1 MRIRIAFL
9 LTLLT
14 LLTITSCDDAKRK
27 VEKKNYADSLINA
40 AQKEGDLERMLA
52 LVDSLEPTGL
62 LSDIRINQARGWV
75 YNRMGQRR
83 RSEIYYQKVVNA
95 EPQNDQQRSLQNTVA
110 INLTSRQVAK
120 GDYEAA
126 LKVAIET
133 VKRME
138 QNKEQNIR
146 ALGALYN
153 TIGACQLNLGHDEE
167 AEKYYEQA
175 YDFNMQVCEKDE
187 KGIDSRQSIDA
198 MVNTVIDYCNA
209 KKYNMVLPWLQRTR
223 DMIGLYERK
232 PHADTI
238 SAFDFRIRLQ
248 LLEAIALQGLGDTK
262 KAAQIYESVKDTEF
276 GRSADGR
283 LTANDY
289 LLAAGRYSEAA
300 DNFRD
305 LDHVIDDWG
314 LDLSLETIQL
324 FLIPKLRANVGADRK
339 DSVSRFSIQ
348 LADALDKAIEQNK
361 SNTTAELA
369 AIYETEQKEA
379 EIALHQARI
388 QQQRF
393 IGTAGVLVLFVV
405 FFILYSAYRRKAEHR
420 LAVANDKLQS
430 AYDQLEETTTQKERI
445 ESELRIARDIQMSM
459 VPHVFPKH
467 QGLDLY
473 ATMKPA
479 KEVGGDLYSYLVVE
493 DLLYFCVGDV
503 SGKGVPA
510 SLFMAQVARMFRTLS
525 AQRMKPEQIATE
537 MNNEL
542 TEDNEMGMFV
552 TLFIGL
558 VDMNTGHLFFCNAGH
573 NPPVMGDGDLGGRF
587 MDVESN
593 APIGLW
599 PDLQFVGQELESV
612 KDHPLFVY
620 SDGLNEAEN
629 KEQQQFGDEQL
640 LEILHKTRYE
650 TAQQVIEVMERE
662 VERHRNGA
670 LPNDDLTM
678 LCLRVN

>member
-1 MRIRIAFL
+1 
-9 LTLLT
+9 
-14 LLTITSCDDAKRK
+14 
-27 VEKKNYADSLINA
+27 
-40 AQKEGDLERMLA
+40 
-52 LVDSLEPTGL
+52 
-62 LSDIRINQARGWV
+62 
-75 YNRMGQRR
+75 
-83 RSEIYYQKVVNA
+83 
-95 EPQNDQQRSLQNTVA
+95 
-110 INLTSRQVAK
+110 
-120 GDYEAA
+120 
-126 LKVAIET
+126 
-133 VKRME
+133 
-138 QNKEQNIR
+138 
-146 ALGALYN
+146 
-153 TIGACQLNLGHDEE
+153 
-167 AEKYYEQA
+167 
-175 YDFNMQVCEKDE
+175 
-187 KGIDSRQSIDA
+187 
-198 MVNTVIDYCNA
+198 
-209 KKYNMVLPWLQRTR
+209 
-223 DMIGLYERK
+223 
-232 PHADTI
+232 
-238 SAFDFRIRLQ
+238 
-248 LLEAIALQGLGDTK
+248 
-262 KAAQIYESVKDTEF
+262 
-276 GRSADGR
+276 
-283 LTANDY
+283 
-289 LLAAGRYSEAA
+289 
-300 DNFRD
+300 
-305 LDHVIDDWG
+305 
-314 LDLSLETIQL
+314 
-324 FLIPKLRANVGADRK
+324 
-339 DSVSRFSIQ
+339 
-348 LADALDKAIEQNK
+348 
-361 SNTTAELA
+361 
-369 AIYETEQKEA
+369 
-379 EIALHQARI
+379 
-388 QQQRF
+388 
-393 IGTAGVLVLFVV
+393 
-405 FFILYSAYRRKAEHR
+405 
-420 LAVANDKLQS
+420 
-430 AYDQLEETTTQKERI
+430 LEETTTQKERI

-599 PDLQFVGQELESV
+599 PDLLFVGQELESV

>member
-1 MRIRIAFL
+1 MRIKIAFL

-27 VEKKNYADSLINA
+27 VEKEDYADSLINA
-40 AQKEGDLERMLA
+40 AQKEGHFERMLA

-75 YNRMGQRR
+75 YNRMGQKRR
-83 RSEIYYQKVVNA
+83 AEIYYLKVVNA
-95 EPQNDQQRSLQNTVA
+95 EPQNDQQRALQNTVA

-126 LKVAIET
+126 LKVAIPT

-138 QNKEQNIR
+138 QHKEQNTR

-175 YDFNMQVCEKDE
+175 FNLNMQVCEKDE
-187 KGIDSRQSIDA
+187 QGIDTRQSIDA
-198 MVNTVIDYCNA
+198 TVNTVIDYCNA
-209 KKYNMVLPWLQRTR
+209 KKYKMVEPWLQRAQN
-223 DMIGLYERK
+223 MIDLYEHK
-232 PHADTI
+232 PNSDPEGAL
-238 SAFDFRIRLQ
+238 DFRIRLH
-248 LLEAIALQGLGDTK
+248 LLEAIALQGLGETK
-262 KAAQIYESVKDTEF
+262 KAALIYESAKDSNF

-300 DNFRD
+300 DNFKD
-305 LDHVIDDWG
+305 LDHVIADW
-314 LDLSLETIQL
+314 
-324 FLIPKLRANVGADRK
+324 
-339 DSVSRFSIQ
+339 
-348 LADALDKAIEQNK
+348 
-361 SNTTAELA
+361 
-369 AIYETEQKEA
+369 
-379 EIALHQARI
+379 
-388 QQQRF
+388 
-393 IGTAGVLVLFVV
+393 
-405 FFILYSAYRRKAEHR
+405 
-420 LAVANDKLQS
+420 
-430 AYDQLEETTTQKERI
+430 
-445 ESELRIARDIQMSM
+445 
-459 VPHVFPKH
+459 
-467 QGLDLY
+467 GLDLY

-479 KEVGGDLYSYLVVE
+479 KEVGGDLYAYLLVE

-525 AQRMKPEQIATE
+525 AQRMQPQQIATE

-558 VDMNTGHLFFCNAGH
+558 ANLTTGHLSYCNAGH
-573 NPPVMGDGDLGGRF
+573 NPPVLGDGDLGGRF

-599 PDLQFVGQELESV
+599 PDLQFVGQEVESI
-612 KDHPLFVY
+612 KGRPLFVY

-629 KEQQQFGDEQL
+629 KEQEMFGDEQL
-640 LEILHKTRYE
+640 LEMLHQTRYE
-650 TAQQVIEVMERE
+650 TAQQVIEVMEKE
-662 VERHRNGA
+662 VEKHRNGA